1 MYDLEY
7 KTLYYTNNS
16 LNEFCA
22 DLGIHHSSY
31 KKHISKDSL
40 FFNFFIISNIL
51 KFEAVPA
58 NLSYFEIR
66 ELIKKCIKESL
77 DKLHLSYGK
86 VIEVFDK

>member
-16 LNEFCA
+16 LNELCA

-31 KKHISKDSL
+31 KKHISNVSSFL
-40 FFNFFIISNIL
+40 NFFRISNNL
-51 KFEAVPA
+51 KTEVVST
-58 NLSYFEIR
+58 NLSYFEIQK
-66 ELIKKCIKESL
+66 LIIKCRKESL